1 MTTGQTT
8 GNPRFLRI
16 ARNQDVIVAV
26 VIIGILF
33 IMLVKMPPWTLDL
46 LLTVNISVSVLI
58 ILVTMY
64 VQDPLQFSVF
74 PSLLL
79 ITTLFRL
86 SLNVAST
93 RLILL
98 DAYAGKVIES
108 FGTFVVGGN
117 YVVGMIIFLILVVI
131 QFVVITRG
139 AGRISEVAA
148 RFTLDAMPGKQ
159 MSIDA
164 DLNAG
169 LITDEQA
176 RTRRKSIED
185 EADFYG
191 AMDGAT
197 KFIRG
202 DVIAGLIITGI
213 NILGGLIIGVLQKGL
228 PLADAVR
235 TYTMLTVGDG
245 LVAQVP
251 ALFIS
256 TAAGIII
263 TRTVSETNLGS
274 DIARQLFTFPRAIAI
289 SAVLLVIFAAVPGM
303 PTIPFLLI
311 AAGVGFI
318 WYQIVRSRADE
329 EKATAVAQKAR
340 EDAAPK
346 APEDVEG
353 LLKVDAMEIEI
364 GYGLI
369 PLADPKQGGDLLER
383 ISDIRRRMALRM
395 GIILPPIRIR
405 DNMANKPN
413 EYTIKIRGS
422 EIARGEL
429 MIDHYMI
436 MNPGDVMEKVP
447 GIATKEPA
455 FGLDATWITEA
466 HRGTA
471 EKLGYTIVEPPSVLA
486 THLTELIHSHA
497 HEILGRQEV
506 SDLIEN
512 IKKTSPVVVEELI
525 PAVLSLGDVQKVL
538 HNLLKERVPIRNL
551 ELILEALADFGRRT
565 KDPIPLTE
573 HARQALR
580 RTLCREYMDENG
592 KIIAVTLDP
601 RLEQKIADSLKE
613 VEGGVQI
620 TLDPVT
626 VQKII
631 SATTAESKRMVNEG
645 RQPIVICS
653 PRTRPYFR
661 QLTQSALPGLVALSF
676 AEIAQEARL
685 HSERMVSVEGET

>member
-1 MTTGQTT
+1 MVQTAVS
-8 GNPRFLRI
+8 PRLIRL

-46 LLTVNISVSVLI
+46 LLTANISIAVLM

-64 VQDPLQFSVF
+64 VRNPLQFSVF

-98 DAYAGKVIES
+98 EAYAGKVIEA

-176 RTRRKSIED
+176 RARRREIES

-213 NILGGLIIGVLQKGL
+213 NIVGGLIIGVLQRGL
-228 PLADAVR
+228 SIGEAAR

-263 TRTVSETNLGS
+263 TRTISDTNLGS
-274 DIARQLFTFPRAIAI
+274 DITRQLLTFPRAVAIA
-289 SAVLLVIFAAVPGM
+289 AVLLVVFALVPGM
-303 PTIPFLLI
+303 PTIPFLMV
-311 AAGVGFI
+311 AAGVGFV
-318 WYQIVRSRADE
+318 WYQLRRAETE
-329 EKATAVAQKAR
+329 EKRTEER
-340 EDAAPK
+340 ELKIREEAAPK
-346 APEDVEG
+346 APENVEG

-395 GIILPPIRIR
+395 GIVLPPIRIR
-405 DNMANKPN
+405 DNMANKPS
-413 EYTIKIRGS
+413 EYTIKIRGAK
-422 EIARGEL
+422 IASGEL
-429 MIDHYMI
+429 MIDHFLI
-436 MNPGDVMEKVP
+436 MNPGHVMEKIP
-447 GIATKEPA
+447 GIETKEPA
-455 FGLDATWITEA
+455 FGLDATWITESQRA
-466 HRGTA
+466 RA
-471 EKLGYTIVEPPSVLA
+471 EDLGYTIVEPPSVLA
-486 THLTELIHSHA
+486 THLTEIIQARA
-497 HEILGRQEV
+497 HELLGRQEV
-506 SDLIEN
+506 NDLIEN

-525 PAVLSLGDVQKVL
+525 P
-538 HNLLKERVPIRNL
+538 NLLTMGDIQRTLRRLLRERVPIRNL
-551 ELILEALADFGRRT
+551 EIILETLADFARRT
-565 KDPIPLTE
+565 KDTVILTE
-573 HARQALR
+573 HVRQALG
-580 RTLCREYMDENG
+580 RTICQEYMDDKG
-592 KIIAVTLDP
+592 QLFAVTLDP
-601 RLEQKIADSLKE
+601 RLEQKIADGLKE
-613 VEGGVQI
+613 SEAGAYVA
-620 TLDPVT
+620 LDPVT

-631 SATTAESKRMVNEG
+631 AAATAESKRMVNDG
-645 RQPIVICS
+645 RQPIAVCS
-653 PRTRPYFR
+653 PRIRPHFK
-661 QLTQSALPGLVALSF
+661 QLVQGSLPGLVVLSF
-676 AEIAQEARL
+676 AEIAQEAKL
-685 HSERMVSVEGET
+685 HAERMVSLEGET

>member
-1 MTTGQTT
+1 MGQAAIS
-8 GNPRFLRI
+8 GRLLRL

-26 VIIGILF
+26 VIIGVLF
-33 IMLVKMPPWTLDL
+33 IMLVKMPPWVLDL
-46 LLTVNISVSVLI
+46 LLTVNISISVLM

-64 VQDPLQFSVF
+64 VQNPLQFSVF

-79 ITTLFRL
+79 MTTLFRL

-98 DAYAGKVIES
+98 EAYAGSVIEA

-117 YVVGMIIFLILVVI
+117 YVVGMIIFLILIVI

-176 RTRRKSIED
+176 RARRRAIED

-213 NILGGLIIGVLQKGL
+213 NIVGGLIIGVLQKDL
-228 PLADAVR
+228 TLADAAR

-263 TRTVSETNLGS
+263 TRTVSDTNLGS
-274 DIARQLFTFPRAIAI
+274 DITRQLLTFPRAVAIA
-289 SAVLLVIFAAVPGM
+289 AMMLVVFAMVPGM
-303 PTIPFLLI
+303 PTVPFLMI

-318 WYQIVRSRADE
+318 WFQLNRAQTAEKKAVERDE
-329 EKATAVAQKAR
+329 RAR
-340 EDAAPK
+340 EEAAPK
-346 APEDVEG
+346 APENVEG

-383 ISDIRRRMALRM
+383 ISDIRRRMAIRM
-395 GIILPPIRIR
+395 GIVLPPIRIR

-413 EYTIKIRGS
+413 EYTIRIRGS

-429 MIDHYMI
+429 MIDHYLI
-436 MNPGDVMEKVP
+436 MNPGHVMERIP
-447 GIATKEPA
+447 GIDTKEPA
-455 FGLDATWITEA
+455 FGLDATWIGEPQRA
-466 HRGTA
+466 RA
-471 EKLGYTIVEPPSVLA
+471 EELGYTIVEPPSVLA
-486 THLTELIHSHA
+486 THLTEIIQARA
-497 HEILGRQEV
+497 HELLGRQEV
-506 SDLIEN
+506 NDLVEN
-512 IKKTSPVVVEELI
+512 IKQTAPVLVEELVPGI
-525 PAVLSLGDVQKVL
+525 LSLGDIQKVL
-538 HNLLKERVPIRNL
+538 RNLLKERLPIRNL
-551 ELILEALADFGRRT
+551 EVILETLADFGRRT
-565 KDPIPLTE
+565 KDPTILTE
-573 HARQALR
+573 HVRQALG
-580 RTLCREYMDENG
+580 RTICREHADDKG
-592 KIIAVTLDP
+592 QITAVTLDP
-601 RLEQKIADSLKE
+601 RLEQKVADSIKE
-613 VEGGVQI
+613 TETGAYV
-620 TLDPVT
+620 TLDPMT

-631 SATTAESKRMVNEG
+631 TATTAESKRMVNEG
-645 RQPIVICS
+645 RQPIVVCS
-653 PRTRPYFR
+653 PRIRPYFK
-661 QLTQSALPGLVALSF
+661 QLVQGSLPSLVILSF
-676 AEIAQEARL
+676 AEIVQEARL
-685 HSERMVSVEGET
+685 HAERMVSIEGET

>member
-1 MTTGQTT
+1 MGQTAIS
-8 GNPRFLRI
+8 PRFLRMV
-16 ARNQDVIVAV
+16 RNQDVIVAV

-46 LLTVNISVSVLI
+46 LLTLNISISVLV

-64 VQDPLQFSVF
+64 VQNPLQFSVF

-98 DAYAGKVIES
+98 EAYAGQVIQA

-169 LITDEQA
+169 LITDDQA
-176 RTRRKSIED
+176 RARRRAIED

-213 NILGGLIIGVLQKGL
+213 NIVGGLVIGVLQKGL
-228 PLADAVR
+228 SLGEAAR

-274 DIARQLFTFPRAIAI
+274 DITRQMLTFPRAVAIA
-289 SAVLLVIFAAVPGM
+289 AMLLIAFALVPGL
-303 PTIPFLLI
+303 PTIPFLII
-311 AAGVGFI
+311 AAGVGFV
-318 WYQIVRSRADE
+318 WFQLNRTQIQ
-329 EKATAVAQKAR
+329 EKRVAESERKAR
-340 EDAAPK
+340 EEAVPR
-346 APEDVEG
+346 APENVEG
-353 LLKVDAMEIEI
+353 LLKIDTMEIEI
-364 GYGLI
+364 GYALI
-369 PLADPKQGGDLLER
+369 MLADPKQEGDLLER
-383 ISDIRRRMALRM
+383 ISDIRRRMALKM
-395 GIILPPIRIR
+395 GIVLPPIRIR
-405 DNMANKPN
+405 DNMAIKPN
-413 EYTIKIRGS
+413 EYTIKIRGN
-422 EIARGEL
+422 EVARGEL
-429 MIDHYMI
+429 LTDHFLI
-436 MNPGDVMEKVP
+436 MNPGNIMERIP
-447 GIATKEPA
+447 GI
-455 FGLDATWITEA
+455 
-466 HRGTA
+466 
-471 EKLGYTIVEPPSVLA
+471 
-486 THLTELIHSHA
+486 
-497 HEILGRQEV
+497 
-506 SDLIEN
+506 
-512 IKKTSPVVVEELI
+512 
-525 PAVLSLGDVQKVL
+525 
-538 HNLLKERVPIRNL
+538 
-551 ELILEALADFGRRT
+551 
-565 KDPIPLTE
+565 
-573 HARQALR
+573 
-580 RTLCREYMDENG
+580 
-592 KIIAVTLDP
+592 
-601 RLEQKIADSLKE
+601 
-613 VEGGVQI
+613 
-620 TLDPVT
+620 
-626 VQKII
+626 
-631 SATTAESKRMVNEG
+631 
-645 RQPIVICS
+645 
-653 PRTRPYFR
+653 
-661 QLTQSALPGLVALSF
+661 
-676 AEIAQEARL
+676 
-685 HSERMVSVEGET
+685 

>member
-1 MTTGQTT
+1 M
-8 GNPRFLRI
+8 
-16 ARNQDVIVAV
+16 AV

-46 LLTVNISVSVLI
+46 LLTVNISVSVLM

-64 VQDPLQFSVF
+64 VQNPLQFSVF

-98 DAYAGKVIES
+98 EAYAGRVIES

-169 LITDEQA
+169 LVTDDQA
-176 RTRRKSIED
+176 RARRRAIED

-213 NILGGLIIGVLQKGL
+213 NIVGGLIIGVLQRGL
-228 PLADAVR
+228 TLGEATR
-235 TYTMLTVGDG
+235 IYTMLTVGDG

-263 TRTVSETNLGS
+263 TRTISETNLGS
-274 DIARQLFTFPRAIAI
+274 DITRQLLTFPRAVAIAAI
-289 SAVLLVIFAAVPGM
+289 LLVVFAVVPGM
-303 PTIPFLLI
+303 PKIPFLMI
-311 AAGVGFI
+311 AAGVGFV
-318 WYQIVRSRADE
+318 WLQLNRAQTE
-329 EKATAVAQKAR
+329 EKKAKERQQKAR
-340 EDAAPK
+340 EEAVPR
-346 APEDVEG
+346 APENVEG

-383 ISDIRRRMALRM
+383 ISDIRRRMAMRM
-395 GIILPPIRIR
+395 GLVLPPIRIR

-413 EYTIKIRGS
+413 EYTIKIRGG
-422 EIARGEL
+422 EIGRSEL
-429 MIDHYMI
+429 MIDHYLI
-436 MNPGDVMEKVP
+436 MNPGHVMEKLP
-447 GIATKEPA
+447 GIETKEPA
-455 FGLDATWITEA
+455 FGLDAIWITESQ
-466 HRGTA
+466 RVRA
-471 EKLGYTIVEPPSVLA
+471 EELGYTIVEPPSVLA
-486 THLTELIHSHA
+486 THLTEVIQARA
-497 HEILGRQEV
+497 HELLGRQEV
-506 SDLIEN
+506 NDLIDN

-525 PAVLSLGDVQKVL
+525 PSVLALGDVQSVL
-538 HNLLKERVPIRNL
+538 RNLLKERVPIRNL
-551 ELILEALADFGRRT
+551 EVILETLADFGRRT
-565 KDPIPLTE
+565 KDPVVLTE
-573 HARQALR
+573 HVRQALG
-580 RTLCREYMDENG
+580 RTICREYMDEKG
-592 KIIAVTLDP
+592 QITAVTLDP
-601 RLEQKIADSLKE
+601 RLEQNISDSLKE
-613 VEGGVQI
+613 TEGGAYI
-620 TLDPVT
+620 ALDPVT

-645 RQPIVICS
+645 RQPVVVCS
-653 PRTRPYFR
+653 PRIRPYFK
-661 QLTQSALPGLVALSF
+661 QLVQGSLPGLVVLSF
-676 AEIAQEARL
+676 AEIAQEAGL
-685 HSERMVSVEGET
+685 HAERMVSIEGET

>member
-1 MTTGQTT
+1 M
-8 GNPRFLRI
+8 RM

-46 LLTVNISVSVLI
+46 LLTANISIAVLM

-64 VQDPLQFSVF
+64 VRNPLQFSVF

-98 DAYAGKVIES
+98 EAYAGKVIQA

-176 RTRRKSIED
+176 RARRRAIES

-213 NILGGLIIGVLQKGL
+213 NIVGGLIIGVLQRGL
-228 PLADAVR
+228 SIGEAAR
-235 TYTMLTVGDG
+235 IYTMLTVGDG

-263 TRTVSETNLGS
+263 TRTISDTNLGS
-274 DIARQLFTFPRAIAI
+274 DITRQLLTFPRAVAIA
-289 SAVLLVIFAAVPGM
+289 AVLLVVFALVPGM
-303 PTIPFLLI
+303 PTVPFLMV
-311 AAGVGFI
+311 AAGVGVV
-318 WYQIVRSRADE
+318 WYQLRRTEAE
-329 EKATAVAQKAR
+329 EKRTEER
-340 EDAAPK
+340 ELKVREEAAPK
-346 APEDVEG
+346 APENVEG

-395 GIILPPIRIR
+395 GIVLPPIRIR
-405 DNMANKPN
+405 DNMANKPS
-413 EYTIKIRGS
+413 EYTIKIRGAKVAS
-422 EIARGEL
+422 GEL
-429 MIDHYMI
+429 MIDHFLI
-436 MNPGDVMEKVP
+436 MNPGHVMEKIP
-447 GIATKEPA
+447 GIETKEPA
-455 FGLDATWITEA
+455 FGLDATWITESQRA
-466 HRGTA
+466 RA
-471 EKLGYTIVEPPSVLA
+471 EELGYTIVEPPSVLA
-486 THLTELIHSHA
+486 THHTEIIQARA
-497 HEILGRQEV
+497 HELLGRQEV
-506 SDLIEN
+506 NDLIEN

-525 PAVLSLGDVQKVL
+525 P
-538 HNLLKERVPIRNL
+538 NLLTMGDIQRALRRLLRERVPIRNF
-551 ELILEALADFGRRT
+551 EIILETLADFARRT
-565 KDPIPLTE
+565 KDTVILTE
-573 HARQALR
+573 HVRQALG
-580 RTLCREYMDENG
+580 RTICQEYMDDKG
-592 KIIAVTLDP
+592 QIFAVTLDP
-601 RLEQKIADSLKE
+601 RLEQKIADALKE
-613 VEGGVQI
+613 SEAGAYVA
-620 TLDPVT
+620 LDPVT

-631 SATTAESKRMVNEG
+631 AAATAESKRMVNDG
-645 RQPIVICS
+645 RQPIAVCS
-653 PRTRPYFR
+653 PRIRPHFK
-661 QLTQSALPGLVALSF
+661 QLMQGSLPGLVVLSF
-676 AEIAQEARL
+676 AEIAQEAKL
-685 HSERMVSVEGET
+685 HAERMVSLEGET

>member
-1 MTTGQTT
+1 MVQTAVS
-8 GNPRFLRI
+8 PRLIRL

-46 LLTVNISVSVLI
+46 LLTANISIAVLM

-64 VQDPLQFSVF
+64 VRNPLQFSVF

-98 DAYAGKVIES
+98 EAYAGKVIEA

-176 RTRRKSIED
+176 RARRREIES

-213 NILGGLIIGVLQKGL
+213 NIVGGLIIGVLQRGL
-228 PLADAVR
+228 SIGEAAR
-235 TYTMLTVGDG
+235 IYTMLTVGDG

-263 TRTVSETNLGS
+263 TRTISDTNLGS
-274 DIARQLFTFPRAIAI
+274 DITRQLLTFPRAVAIA
-289 SAVLLVIFAAVPGM
+289 AVLLVVFALVPGM
-303 PTIPFLLI
+303 PTVPFLMV
-311 AAGVGFI
+311 AAGVGVV
-318 WYQIVRSRADE
+318 WYQLRRTEAE
-329 EKATAVAQKAR
+329 EKRTEERELKAR
-340 EDAAPK
+340 EEAAPK
-346 APEDVEG
+346 APENVEG

-395 GIILPPIRIR
+395 GIVLPPIRIR
-405 DNMANKPN
+405 DNMANKPS
-413 EYTIKIRGS
+413 EYTIKIRGAK
-422 EIARGEL
+422 IASGEL
-429 MIDHYMI
+429 MIDHFLI
-436 MNPGDVMEKVP
+436 MNPGHVMEKIP
-447 GIATKEPA
+447 GIETKEPA
-455 FGLDATWITEA
+455 FGLDATWITESQRA
-466 HRGTA
+466 RA
-471 EKLGYTIVEPPSVLA
+471 EELGYTIVEPPSVLA
-486 THLTELIHSHA
+486 THLTEIIQARA
-497 HEILGRQEV
+497 HELLGRQEV
-506 SDLIEN
+506 NDLIEN

-525 PAVLSLGDVQKVL
+525 PNLLTMGDIQRAL
-538 HNLLKERVPIRNL
+538 RRLLKERVPIRNF
-551 ELILEALADFGRRT
+551 EIILETLADFARRT
-565 KDPIPLTE
+565 KDTIILTE
-573 HARQALR
+573 HVRQALG
-580 RTLCREYMDENG
+580 RTICQEYMDDKG
-592 KIIAVTLDP
+592 QIFAITLDP
-601 RLEQKIADSLKE
+601 RLEQKIADALKE
-613 VEGGVQI
+613 SEAGAYVA
-620 TLDPVT
+620 LDPVT

-631 SATTAESKRMVNEG
+631 AAATAESKRMVNEG
-645 RQPIVICS
+645 RQPIAVCS
-653 PRTRPYFR
+653 PRIRPHFK
-661 QLTQSALPGLVALSF
+661 QLVQGSLPGLVVLSF
-676 AEIAQEARL
+676 AEIVQEAKL
-685 HSERMVSVEGET
+685 HAERMVSLEGET

>member
-1 MTTGQTT
+1 M
-8 GNPRFLRI
+8 RL

-46 LLTVNISVSVLI
+46 LLTANISIAVLM

-64 VQDPLQFSVF
+64 VRNPLQFSVF

-98 DAYAGKVIES
+98 EAYAGKVIQA

-176 RTRRKSIED
+176 RARRREIES

-213 NILGGLIIGVLQKGL
+213 NIVGGLIIGVLQRGL
-228 PLADAVR
+228 SISEAAR

-263 TRTVSETNLGS
+263 TRTISDTNLGS
-274 DIARQLFTFPRAIAI
+274 DITRQLLTFPRAVAIA
-289 SAVLLVIFAAVPGM
+289 AVLLVVFALVPGM
-303 PTIPFLLI
+303 PTIPFLMV
-311 AAGVGFI
+311 AAGVGVV
-318 WYQIVRSRADE
+318 WYQLRRTEAE
-329 EKATAVAQKAR
+329 EKRTEERELKAR
-340 EDAAPK
+340 EEAAPK
-346 APEDVEG
+346 APENVEG

-395 GIILPPIRIR
+395 GIVLPPIRIR
-405 DNMANKPN
+405 DNMANKPS
-413 EYTIKIRGS
+413 EYTIKIRGAKVAS
-422 EIARGEL
+422 GEL
-429 MIDHYMI
+429 MIDHFLI
-436 MNPGDVMEKVP
+436 MNPGHVMEKIP
-447 GIATKEPA
+447 GIETKEPA
-455 FGLDATWITEA
+455 FGLDATWITESQRA
-466 HRGTA
+466 RA
-471 EKLGYTIVEPPSVLA
+471 EELGYTIVEPPSVLA
-486 THLTELIHSHA
+486 THLTEIIQARA
-497 HEILGRQEV
+497 HELLGRQEV
-506 SDLIEN
+506 NDLIEN

-525 PAVLSLGDVQKVL
+525 PNLLTMGDIQRAL
-538 HNLLKERVPIRNL
+538 RRLLKERVPIRNF
-551 ELILEALADFGRRT
+551 EIILETLADFARRT
-565 KDPIPLTE
+565 KDTVILTE
-573 HARQALR
+573 HVRQALG
-580 RTLCREYMDENG
+580 RTICQEYMDDKG
-592 KIIAVTLDP
+592 QIFAVTLDP
-601 RLEQKIADSLKE
+601 RLEQKIADALKE
-613 VEGGVQI
+613 SEAGAYVA
-620 TLDPVT
+620 LDPVT

-631 SATTAESKRMVNEG
+631 AAATAESKRMVNEG
-645 RQPIVICS
+645 RQPIAVCS
-653 PRTRPYFR
+653 PRIRPHFK
-661 QLTQSALPGLVALSF
+661 QLVQGSLPGLVVLSF
-676 AEIAQEARL
+676 AEIVQEAKL
-685 HSERMVSVEGET
+685 HAERMVSLEGET

>member
-1 MTTGQTT
+1 MGQTT
-8 GNPRFLRI
+8 ISQRI
-16 ARNQDVIVAV
+16 VRLGRNQDVFVAV
-26 VIIGILF
+26 IIIGVLF
-33 IMLVKMPPWTLDL
+33 IMLVKIPPWALDL
-46 LLTVNISVSVLI
+46 LLTLNISISVLM

-64 VQDPLQFSVF
+64 VQTPLQFSVF

-93 RLILL
+93 RLILIE
-98 DAYAGKVIES
+98 AYAGRVIES

-117 YVVGMIIFLILVVI
+117 YVVGMIIFLILIVI

-169 LITDEQA
+169 LITDDEA
-176 RTRRKSIED
+176 RQRRRTIEA

-213 NILGGLIIGVLQKGL
+213 NIVGGLIIGVLQKGM

-235 TYTMLTVGDG
+235 TYTALTVGDG

-263 TRTVSETNLGS
+263 TRTVSETDLGT
-274 DIARQLFTFPRAIAI
+274 DITRQLLTFPRAIAI
-289 SAVLLVIFAAVPGM
+289 AAVMLVIFALVPGM
-303 PTIPFLLI
+303 PTIPFLII
-311 AAGVGFI
+311 AAGVGFT
-318 WYQIVRSRADE
+318 WYQITRTEKE
-329 EKATAVAQKAR
+329 EKAEKERAEKIR
-340 EDAAPK
+340 EEATPK
-346 APEDVEG
+346 APENVEG

-395 GIILPPIRIR
+395 GIMLPPIRIR
-405 DNMANKPN
+405 DNMANKPT
-413 EYTIKIRGS
+413 EYSIKIRGS
-422 EIARGEL
+422 EVTRGNL
-429 MIDHYMI
+429 MIDHYLI
-436 MNPGDVMEKVP
+436 MNPGRVMEKVP
-447 GIATKEPA
+447 GIETKEPA
-455 FGLDATWITEA
+455 FGLDATWITDA
-466 HRGTA
+466 QRPRA
-471 EKLGYTIVEPPSVLA
+471 EELGYTIVEPPSVLA
-486 THLTELIHSHA
+486 THLTEIIHARA
-497 HEILGRQEV
+497 HELLGRQEV
-506 SDLIEN
+506 HDLIEN

-525 PAVLSLGDVQKVL
+525 PGVLTLGDVQKVL
-538 HNLLKERVPIRNL
+538 RNLLKERVPIRNL
-551 ELILEALADFGRRT
+551 EVILESLADYGRRT
-565 KDPIPLTE
+565 KEPLLLTE
-573 HARQALR
+573 HARQALAR
-580 RTLCREYMDENG
+580 IICREYTDEKGQIN
-592 KIIAVTLDP
+592 AVTLDP

-613 VEGGVQI
+613 TETGAYVA
-620 TLDPVT
+620 LDPVT

-631 SATTAESKRMVNEG
+631 GATTAESKRMVNAG
-645 RQPIVICS
+645 LQPIVVCS
-653 PRTRPYFR
+653 PRVRPYFK
-661 QLTQSALPGLVALSF
+661 QLIKGSLPGLVVLSF
-676 AEIAQEARL
+676 AEISQEAGL
-685 HSERMVSVEGET
+685 HSERMVSIESET

>member
-1 MTTGQTT
+1 MSM
-8 GNPRFLRI
+8 RFMRM

-46 LLTVNISVSVLI
+46 LLTANISIAVLM

-64 VQDPLQFSVF
+64 VRNPLQFSVF

-98 DAYAGKVIES
+98 EAYAGKVIQA

-176 RTRRKSIED
+176 RARRRAIES

-213 NILGGLIIGVLQKGL
+213 NIVGGLIIGVLQRGL
-228 PLADAVR
+228 SIGEAAR
-235 TYTMLTVGDG
+235 IYTMLTVGDG

-263 TRTVSETNLGS
+263 TRTISDTNLGS
-274 DIARQLFTFPRAIAI
+274 DITRQLLTFPRAVAIA
-289 SAVLLVIFAAVPGM
+289 AVLLVVFALVPGM
-303 PTIPFLLI
+303 PTVPFLMV
-311 AAGVGFI
+311 AAGVGVV
-318 WYQIVRSRADE
+318 WYQLRRTEAE
-329 EKATAVAQKAR
+329 EKRTEER
-340 EDAAPK
+340 ELKIREEAAPK
-346 APEDVEG
+346 APENVEG

-395 GIILPPIRIR
+395 GIVLPPIRIR
-405 DNMANKPN
+405 DNMANKPS
-413 EYTIKIRGS
+413 EYTIKIRGAKVAS
-422 EIARGEL
+422 GEL
-429 MIDHYMI
+429 MIDHFLI
-436 MNPGDVMEKVP
+436 MNPGHVMEKIP
-447 GIATKEPA
+447 GIETKEPA
-455 FGLDATWITEA
+455 FGLDATWITESQRA
-466 HRGTA
+466 RA
-471 EKLGYTIVEPPSVLA
+471 EELGYTIVEPPSVLA
-486 THLTELIHSHA
+486 THLTEIIQARA
-497 HEILGRQEV
+497 HELLGRQEV
-506 SDLIEN
+506 NDLIEN
-512 IKKTSPVVVEELI
+512 IKKASPVVVEELI
-525 PAVLSLGDVQKVL
+525 P
-538 HNLLKERVPIRNL
+538 NLLTMGDIQKALRRLLRERVPIRNF
-551 ELILEALADFGRRT
+551 EIILETLADFARRT
-565 KDPIPLTE
+565 KDTVILTE
-573 HARQALR
+573 HVRQALG
-580 RTLCREYMDENG
+580 RTICQEYMDDKG
-592 KIIAVTLDP
+592 QIFAVTLDP
-601 RLEQKIADSLKE
+601 RLEQKIADALKE
-613 VEGGVQI
+613 SEAGAYVA
-620 TLDPVT
+620 LDPVT

-631 SATTAESKRMVNEG
+631 AAATAESKRMVNDG
-645 RQPIVICS
+645 RQPIAVCS
-653 PRTRPYFR
+653 PRIRPHFK
-661 QLTQSALPGLVALSF
+661 QLMQGSLPGLVVLSF
-676 AEIAQEARL
+676 AEIAQEAKL
-685 HSERMVSVEGET
+685 HAERMVSLEGET

>member
-1 MTTGQTT
+1 M
-8 GNPRFLRI
+8 RM

-46 LLTVNISVSVLI
+46 LLTANISIAVLM

-64 VQDPLQFSVF
+64 VRNPLQFSVF

-98 DAYAGKVIES
+98 EAYAGKVIQA

-176 RTRRKSIED
+176 RARRRAIES

-213 NILGGLIIGVLQKGL
+213 NIVGGLIIGVLQRGL
-228 PLADAVR
+228 SIGEAAR
-235 TYTMLTVGDG
+235 IYTMLTVGDG

-263 TRTVSETNLGS
+263 TRTISDTNLGS
-274 DIARQLFTFPRAIAI
+274 DITRQLLTFPRAVAIA
-289 SAVLLVIFAAVPGM
+289 AVLLVVFALVPGM
-303 PTIPFLLI
+303 PTVPFLMV
-311 AAGVGFI
+311 AAGVGVV
-318 WYQIVRSRADE
+318 WYQLRRTEAE
-329 EKATAVAQKAR
+329 EKRTEERELKAR
-340 EDAAPK
+340 EEAAPK
-346 APEDVEG
+346 APENVEG

-395 GIILPPIRIR
+395 GIVLPPIRIR
-405 DNMANKPN
+405 DNMANKPS
-413 EYTIKIRGS
+413 EYTIKIRGAKVAS
-422 EIARGEL
+422 GEL
-429 MIDHYMI
+429 MIDHFLI
-436 MNPGDVMEKVP
+436 MNPGHVMEKIP
-447 GIATKEPA
+447 GIETKEPA
-455 FGLDATWITEA
+455 FGLDATWITESQRA
-466 HRGTA
+466 RA
-471 EKLGYTIVEPPSVLA
+471 EELGYTIVEPPSVLA
-486 THLTELIHSHA
+486 THLTEIIQARA
-497 HEILGRQEV
+497 HELLGRQEV
-506 SDLIEN
+506 NDLIEN

-525 PAVLSLGDVQKVL
+525 PNLLTMGDIQRAL
-538 HNLLKERVPIRNL
+538 RRLLKERVPIRNF
-551 ELILEALADFGRRT
+551 EIILETLADFARRT
-565 KDPIPLTE
+565 KDTVILAE
-573 HARQALR
+573 HVRQALG
-580 RTLCREYMDENG
+580 RTICQEYMDDKG
-592 KIIAVTLDP
+592 QIFAITLDP
-601 RLEQKIADSLKE
+601 RLEQKIADALKE
-613 VEGGVQI
+613 SEAGAYVA
-620 TLDPVT
+620 LDPVT

-631 SATTAESKRMVNEG
+631 AAATAESKRMVNEG
-645 RQPIVICS
+645 RQPIAVCS
-653 PRTRPYFR
+653 PRIRPHFK
-661 QLTQSALPGLVALSF
+661 QLVQGSLPGLVVLSF
-676 AEIAQEARL
+676 AEIVQEAKL
-685 HSERMVSVEGET
+685 HAERMVSLEGET

>member
-1 MTTGQTT
+1 M
-8 GNPRFLRI
+8 

-33 IMLVKMPPWTLDL
+33 IMLVKMPPWALDL
-46 LLTVNISVSVLI
+46 LLTINISIAVLM

-64 VQDPLQFSVF
+64 VQNPLQFSVF
-74 PSLLL
+74 PSMLL

-98 DAYAGKVIES
+98 EAYAGRVIEA

-169 LITDEQA
+169 LITDDQA
-176 RTRRKSIED
+176 RARRRAIED

-213 NILGGLIIGVLQKGL
+213 NIVGGLIIGVLQRGL
-228 PLADAVR
+228 PLAEAAR

-256 TAAGIII
+256 TAAGIIV

-274 DIARQLFTFPRAIAI
+274 DITRQMLTFPRAVAIA
-289 SAVLLVIFAAVPGM
+289 SLMLVVFAVVPGM
-303 PTIPFLLI
+303 PRIPFLMI
-311 AAGVGFI
+311 AAGVGFV
-318 WYQIVRSRADE
+318 WYQISRAKDKE
-329 EKATAVAQKAR
+329 QKDRELKVKAR
-340 EDAAPK
+340 EEAAPK
-346 APEDVEG
+346 APENVEG

-395 GIILPPIRIR
+395 GIVLPPIRIR

-413 EYTIKIRGS
+413 EYTIKIRGNKV
-422 EIARGEL
+422 AGGEL
-429 MIDHYMI
+429 LIDHYLI
-436 MNPGDVMEKVP
+436 MNPGNVMEKIP
-447 GIATKEPA
+447 GIETKEPA
-455 FGLDATWITEA
+455 FGLDATWITESQRA
-466 HRGTA
+466 RA
-471 EKLGYTIVEPPSVLA
+471 EELGYTIVEPPSVLA
-486 THLTELIHSHA
+486 THLTEVIQARA
-497 HEILGRQEV
+497 HELLGRQEV
-506 SDLIEN
+506 NDLIEN

-525 PAVLSLGDVQKVL
+525 P
-538 HNLLKERVPIRNL
+538 NLLAMGDIQKALRRLLRERVPIRNL
-551 ELILEALADFGRRT
+551 EIILETLADFARRT
-565 KDPIPLTE
+565 KDPMILTE
-573 HARQALR
+573 HVRQALG
-580 RTLCREYMDENG
+580 RTICQEYMDDKG
-592 KIIAVTLDP
+592 AITAVTLNP

-613 VEGGVQI
+613 SEGGVYV
-620 TLDPVT
+620 TLDPVS

-631 SATTAESKRMVNEG
+631 ASVTAESKRMVNEG
-645 RQPIVICS
+645 RQPVVVCS
-653 PRTRPYFR
+653 PRIRAHFK
-661 QLTQSALPGLVALSF
+661 QLVQSSLPGLAVLSF
-676 AEIAQEARL
+676 AEIVQEAKL
-685 HSERMVSVEGET
+685 HAERMVSVEGET

>member
-1 MTTGQTT
+1 MGQTALSA
-8 GNPRFLRI
+8 RFARLG
-16 ARNQDVIVAV
+16 RNQDIVVAV

-33 IMLVKMPPWTLDL
+33 IMLVKMPAWTLDL
-46 LLTVNISVSVLI
+46 LLTINISVSVLV

-64 VQDPLQFSVF
+64 VREPLQFSVF

-98 DAYAGKVIES
+98 EAYAGKVIES

-176 RTRRKSIED
+176 RARRRAIED

-213 NILGGLIIGVLQKGL
+213 NIIGGLIIGVLQRGL
-228 PLADAVR
+228 SLGAAAQ
-235 TYTMLTVGDG
+235 TYTTLTVGDG
-245 LVAQVP
+245 LVAQIP

-274 DIARQLFTFPRAIAI
+274 DITRQLLTFPRAIAI
-289 SAVLLVIFAAVPGM
+289 AAILLVIFAIIPGM
-303 PTIPFLLI
+303 PRIPFLMI
-311 AAGVGFI
+311 AAGVGFM
-318 WYQIVRSRADE
+318 WYQTGRAQTEQKQQIERE
-329 EKATAVAQKAR
+329 EKAR
-340 EDAAPK
+340 EAAIPK
-346 APEDVEG
+346 APENVEG

-395 GIILPPIRIR
+395 GIMLPPIRIR
-405 DNMANKPN
+405 DNMANKPS
-413 EYTIKIRGS
+413 EYTIRIRGN
-422 EIARGEL
+422 EVARGEL
-429 MIDHYMI
+429 MIDHYLI
-436 MNPGDVMEKVP
+436 MNPGNIMEQIP
-447 GIATKEPA
+447 GIETTEPA
-455 FGLDATWITEA
+455 FGLPAIWITESQRA
-466 HRGTA
+466 RA
-471 EKLGYTIVEPPSVLA
+471 EELGYTIVEPASVLA
-486 THLTELIHSHA
+486 THLTETIHAHA
-497 HEILGRQEV
+497 HELLGRQEV
-506 SDLIEN
+506 NELIEN
-512 IKKTSPVVVEELI
+512 IRKTSPVVVEELI
-525 PAVLSLGDVQKVL
+525 PGVLNLGDMQKVL
-538 HNLLKERVPIRNL
+538 RNLLKERVPIRNL
-551 ELILEALADFGRRT
+551 EIILEVLADFGRRI
-565 KDPIPLTE
+565 KDPVVLTE
-573 HARQALR
+573 HARQALG
-580 RTLCREYMDENG
+580 RTICAEYMDDKG
-592 KIIAVTLDP
+592 QITAVTLDP
-601 RLEQKIADSLKE
+601 RLEQRILDSLKE
-613 VEGGVQI
+613 TEAGAYI
-620 TLDPVT
+620 ALDPIT

-631 SATTAESKRMVNEG
+631 AATTAESKRMVNEG
-645 RQPIVICS
+645 RQPTVVCS
-653 PRTRPYFR
+653 PRIRPYFK
-661 QLTQSALPGLVALSF
+661 QLVQGALPGLVVLSF
-676 AEIAQEARL
+676 AEISQDAKL
-685 HSERMVSVEGET
+685 HSERMVSIEGEA

>member
-1 MTTGQTT
+1 MGQAVVSA
-8 GNPRFLRI
+8 RFLRL
-16 ARNQDVIVAV
+16 ARNQDVLVAV
-26 VIIGILF
+26 VVIGILF

-46 LLTVNISVSVLI
+46 LLTINISVSVLM

-64 VQDPLQFSVF
+64 VQNPLQFSVF

-98 DAYAGKVIES
+98 EAYAGSVIEA

-117 YVVGMIIFLILVVI
+117 YVVGMIIFLILIVI

-176 RTRRKSIED
+176 RARRREIED

-213 NILGGLIIGVLQKGL
+213 NIVGGLIIGVLQRGL
-228 PLADAVR
+228 SLAEAAR
-235 TYTMLTVGDG
+235 TYTALTVGDG

-263 TRTVSETNLGS
+263 TRNISETNLGS
-274 DIARQLFTFPRAIAI
+274 DITRQMLTFPRAVAIA
-289 SAVLLVIFAAVPGM
+289 AVLLVVFAVIPGM
-303 PTIPFLLI
+303 PTIPFLII
-311 AAGVGFI
+311 ASGVGVI
-318 WYQIVRSRADE
+318 WYQLNRSQAE
-329 EKATAVAQKAR
+329 EKTAEERELRAR
-340 EDAAPK
+340 EQEAPK
-346 APEDVEG
+346 APENVEG

-395 GIILPPIRIR
+395 GIVLPPIRIR
-405 DNMANKPN
+405 DNMANKPS

-422 EIARGEL
+422 EVARGEL
-429 MIDHYMI
+429 MIDHYLI
-436 MNPGDVMEKVP
+436 MNPGHVMEKIP
-447 GIATKEPA
+447 GIETTEPA
-455 FGLDATWITEA
+455 FGLEATWITESSRA
-466 HRGTA
+466 RA
-471 EKLGYTIVEPPSVLA
+471 EELGYTIVEPPSVLA
-486 THLTELIHSHA
+486 THLTEIIHAHA
-497 HEILGRQEV
+497 HELLGRQEV
-506 SDLIEN
+506 NDLIEN
-512 IKKTSPVVVEELI
+512 MKKTSPVVVEELV
-525 PAVLSLGDVQKVL
+525 PNVLTMGDIQKVL
-538 HNLLKERVPIRNL
+538 RGLLRERVPIRNL
-551 ELILEALADFGRRT
+551 EIILESLADFGRRT
-565 KDPIPLTE
+565 KDPVVLTE
-573 HARQALR
+573 HVRQALAR
-580 RTLCREYMDENG
+580 IICREHADDKG
-592 KIIAVTLDP
+592 QITAVTLDP
-601 RLEQKIADSLKE
+601 RLEQKIVDSLKE
-613 VEGGVQI
+613 SEAGAYI
-620 TLDPVT
+620 ALDPVS

-631 SATTAESKRMVNEG
+631 AASAGESKRMVGEG
-645 RQPIVICS
+645 RQPIVVCS
-653 PRTRPYFR
+653 PRIRSHFK
-661 QLTQSALPGLVALSF
+661 QLVQGSLPGLVVLSF
-676 AEIAQEARL
+676 AEIAQEAKL
-685 HSERMVSVEGET
+685 HAERMVSI

>member
-1 MTTGQTT
+1 MRLG
-8 GNPRFLRI
+8 
-16 ARNQDVIVAV
+16 RNQDVFVAV
-26 VIIGILF
+26 IIIGVLF
-33 IMLVKMPPWTLDL
+33 IMLVKIPPWSLDL
-46 LLTVNISVSVLI
+46 LLTLNISISILM

-64 VQDPLQFSVF
+64 VQTPLQFSVF

-93 RLILL
+93 RLILI

-117 YVVGMIIFLILVVI
+117 YVVGMIIFLILIVI

-169 LITDEQA
+169 LITDDEA
-176 RTRRKSIED
+176 RTRRRTIEE

-213 NILGGLIIGVLQKGL
+213 NIVGGLIIGVLQRGL
-228 PLADAVR
+228 PIAEAAR
-235 TYTMLTVGDG
+235 TYTSLTVGDG

-263 TRTVSETNLGS
+263 TRTASDTNLGA
-274 DIARQLFTFPRAIAI
+274 DITRQMLTFPRAIAI
-289 SAVLLVIFAAVPGM
+289 AAVLLALFALVPGM
-303 PTIPFLLI
+303 PTIPFLTI
-311 AAGVGFI
+311 AGGVGFV
-318 WYQIVRSRADE
+318 WYQISRTEIE
-329 EKATAVAQKAR
+329 EKASKAR
-340 EDAAPK
+340 EEKIREEAVPK
-346 APEDVEG
+346 APENVEG
-353 LLKVDAMEIEI
+353 LLKVDAMEVEI

-395 GIILPPIRIR
+395 GIVLPPIRIR

-413 EYTIKIRGS
+413 EYTIKIRGN
-422 EIARGEL
+422 EIARDEL
-429 MIDHYMI
+429 MIDHYLI
-436 MNPGDVMEKVP
+436 MNPGHVMEKIP
-447 GIATKEPA
+447 GIETREPA
-455 FGLDATWITEA
+455 FGLDATWITESQRA
-466 HRGTA
+466 RA
-471 EKLGYTIVEPPSVLA
+471 EELGYTIVEPPSVLA
-486 THLTELIHSHA
+486 THLTELIQARA
-497 HEILGRQEV
+497 HELLGRQEV
-506 SDLIEN
+506 NDLIEN

-525 PAVLSLGDVQKVL
+525 PGVLTLGDVQKVL
-538 HNLLKERVPIRNL
+538 RNLLRERVPIRNF
-551 ELILEALADFGRRT
+551 EIILESLADYGRRS
-565 KDPIPLTE
+565 KDPIVLTE
-573 HARQALR
+573 HARQALA
-580 RTLCREYMDENG
+580 RTICREFKDDKGQIN
-592 KIIAVTLDP
+592 AVTLDP
-601 RLEQKIADSLKE
+601 RLEQKMIDSLKE
-613 VEGGVQI
+613 SDTGAYI
-620 TLDPVT
+620 ALDPMTSRRIIAAVT
-626 VQKII
+626 E
-631 SATTAESKRMVNEG
+631 ESKRMVNEG
-645 RQPIVICS
+645 LQPIVVCS
-653 PRTRPYFR
+653 PKIRPYFK
-661 QLTQSALPGLVALSF
+661 QLVQGSLPGLVVLSF
-676 AEIAQEARL
+676 AEIAQEAGL
-685 HSERMVSVEGET
+685 HSERMVSIESET

>member
-1 MTTGQTT
+1 MGQTAISA
-8 GNPRFLRI
+8 RFARLG
-16 ARNQDVIVAV
+16 RNQDIIVAV
-26 VIIGILF
+26 VVIGILF
-33 IMLVKMPPWTLDL
+33 IMLVKMPAWTLDL
-46 LLTVNISVSVLI
+46 LLTINISISVLI

-64 VQDPLQFSVF
+64 VQEPLQFSVF

-98 DAYAGKVIES
+98 EAYAGKVIES

-169 LITDEQA
+169 LVTDEQA
-176 RTRRKSIED
+176 RARRRSIED

-213 NILGGLIIGVLQKGL
+213 NIVGGLIIGVLQKGL
-228 PLADAVR
+228 TLGDAAR
-235 TYTMLTVGDG
+235 TYTALTVGDG
-245 LVAQVP
+245 LVAQIP

-274 DIARQLFTFPRAIAI
+274 DITRQLLTFPRAIAI
-289 SAVLLVIFAAVPGM
+289 AAILLVVFAIIPGM
-303 PTIPFLLI
+303 PRIPFLMI
-311 AAGVGFI
+311 AAGVGFM
-318 WYQIVRSRADE
+318 WYQVSRAQTE
-329 EKATAVAQKAR
+329 EKRAIERKEQER
-340 EDAAPK
+340 EAAIPK
-346 APEDVEG
+346 TPENVEG

-395 GIILPPIRIR
+395 GIMLPPIRIR
-405 DNMANKPN
+405 DNMANKPS
-413 EYTIKIRGS
+413 EYTIRIRGN
-422 EIARGEL
+422 EVAQGEL
-429 MIDHYMI
+429 MIDHYLI
-436 MNPGDVMEKVP
+436 MNPGHIMEQIP
-447 GIATKEPA
+447 GIETKEPA
-455 FGLDATWITEA
+455 FGLPATWITESQRA
-466 HRGTA
+466 RA
-471 EKLGYTIVEPPSVLA
+471 EELGYTIVEPPSVLA
-486 THLTELIHSHA
+486 THLTETIHARA
-497 HEILGRQEV
+497 HELLGRQEV
-506 SDLIEN
+506 NELVESIR
-512 IKKTSPVVVEELI
+512 KTSPVVVEELI
-525 PAVLSLGDVQKVL
+525 PGVLTLGDVQKVL
-538 HNLLKERVPIRNL
+538 RNLLKERVPIRNF
-551 ELILEALADFGRRT
+551 EIILETLADFGRRM
-565 KDPIPLTE
+565 KDPVVLTE
-573 HARQALR
+573 HVRQALG
-580 RTLCREYMDENG
+580 RTICAEYMDDKG
-592 KIIAVTLDP
+592 QITAVTLDP
-601 RLEQKIADSLKE
+601 RLEQKILDSLKE
-613 VEGGVQI
+613 TEAGAYI
-620 TLDPVT
+620 ALDPIT

-631 SATTAESKRMVNEG
+631 AASTAESKRMVNEG
-645 RQPIVICS
+645 RQPTVVCS
-653 PRTRPYFR
+653 PRIRPYFK
-661 QLTQSALPGLVALSF
+661 QLVQGALPGLVILSF
-676 AEIAQEARL
+676 AEIAQEAKL
-685 HSERMVSVEGET
+685 HAERMVSIEGET

>member
-1 MTTGQTT
+1 MGQTALSA
-8 GNPRFLRI
+8 RFARLG
-16 ARNQDVIVAV
+16 RNQDIVVAV

-33 IMLVKMPPWTLDL
+33 IMLVKMPAWTLDL
-46 LLTVNISVSVLI
+46 LLTINISVSVLV

-64 VQDPLQFSVF
+64 VREPLQFSVF

-86 SLNVAST
+86 SLNVA
-93 RLILL
+93 LL
-98 DAYAGKVIES
+98 EAYAGKVIES

-176 RTRRKSIED
+176 RARRRAIED

-213 NILGGLIIGVLQKGL
+213 NIIGGLIIGVLQRGL
-228 PLADAVR
+228 SLGAAAQ
-235 TYTMLTVGDG
+235 TYTTLTVGDG
-245 LVAQVP
+245 LVAQIP

-274 DIARQLFTFPRAIAI
+274 DITRQLLTFPRAIAI
-289 SAVLLVIFAAVPGM
+289 AAILLVIFAIIPGM
-303 PTIPFLLI
+303 PRIPFLMI
-311 AAGVGFI
+311 AAGVGFM
-318 WYQIVRSRADE
+318 WYQTGRAQTEQKQQIERE
-329 EKATAVAQKAR
+329 EKAR
-340 EDAAPK
+340 EAAIPK
-346 APEDVEG
+346 APENVEG

-395 GIILPPIRIR
+395 GIMLPPIRIR
-405 DNMANKPN
+405 DNMANKPS
-413 EYTIKIRGS
+413 EYTIRIRGN
-422 EIARGEL
+422 EVARGEL
-429 MIDHYMI
+429 MIDHYLI
-436 MNPGDVMEKVP
+436 MNPGNIMEQIP
-447 GIATKEPA
+447 GIETTEPA
-455 FGLDATWITEA
+455 FGLPAIWITESQRA
-466 HRGTA
+466 RA
-471 EKLGYTIVEPPSVLA
+471 EELGYTIVEPASVLA
-486 THLTELIHSHA
+486 THLTETIHAHA
-497 HEILGRQEV
+497 HELLGRQEV
-506 SDLIEN
+506 NELIEN
-512 IKKTSPVVVEELI
+512 IRKTSPVVVEELI
-525 PAVLSLGDVQKVL
+525 PGVLNLGDMQKVL
-538 HNLLKERVPIRNL
+538 RNLLKERVPIRNL
-551 ELILEALADFGRRT
+551 EIILEVLADFGRRI
-565 KDPIPLTE
+565 KDPVVLTE
-573 HARQALR
+573 HARQALG
-580 RTLCREYMDENG
+580 RTICAEYMDDKG
-592 KIIAVTLDP
+592 QITAVTLDP
-601 RLEQKIADSLKE
+601 RLEQKILDSLKE
-613 VEGGVQI
+613 TEAGAYI
-620 TLDPVT
+620 ALDPIT

-631 SATTAESKRMVNEG
+631 AATTAESKRMVNEG
-645 RQPIVICS
+645 RQPTVVCS
-653 PRTRPYFR
+653 PRIRPYFK
-661 QLTQSALPGLVALSF
+661 QLVQGALPGLVVLSF
-676 AEIAQEARL
+676 AEISQDAKL
-685 HSERMVSVEGET
+685 HSERMVSIEGEA

>member
-1 MTTGQTT
+1 MDQATTISA
-8 GNPRFLRI
+8 RFARLG
-16 ARNQDVIVAV
+16 RNQDIVVAI

-33 IMLVKMPPWTLDL
+33 IMLVKMPAWTLDL
-46 LLTVNISVSVLI
+46 LLTINISISVLM

-64 VQDPLQFSVF
+64 VQEPLQFSVF

-98 DAYAGKVIES
+98 EAYAGRVIES

-169 LITDEQA
+169 LITDDQA
-176 RTRRKSIED
+176 RARRRSIED

-213 NILGGLIIGVLQKGL
+213 NIIGGLIIGVLQRGL
-228 PLADAVR
+228 TLGEAAR
-235 TYTMLTVGDG
+235 TYTALTVGDG
-245 LVAQVP
+245 LVAQIP

-263 TRTVSETNLGS
+263 TRTVSETNLGT
-274 DIARQLFTFPRAIAI
+274 DITRQLLTFPRAIAI
-289 SAVLLVIFAAVPGM
+289 AALLLVVFAIIPGM
-303 PTIPFLLI
+303 PRLPFIMI
-311 AAGVGFI
+311 AAGVGFM
-318 WYQIVRSRADE
+318 WYQVTRAE
-329 EKATAVAQKAR
+329 TEKKRVIEQAERAR
-340 EDAAPK
+340 EEAVPK
-346 APEDVEG
+346 APENVER

-395 GIILPPIRIR
+395 GLMLPPIRIR
-405 DNMANKPN
+405 DNMANKPS
-413 EYTIKIRGS
+413 EYTIRIRGS

-429 MIDHYMI
+429 LIDHYLI
-436 MNPGDVMEKVP
+436 MNPGHIMEQIP
-447 GIATKEPA
+447 GIETKEPA
-455 FGLDATWITEA
+455 FGLPATWITESQRA
-466 HRGTA
+466 RA
-471 EKLGYTIVEPPSVLA
+471 EELGYTIVEPPSVLA
-486 THLTELIHSHA
+486 THLTETIHAHA
-497 HEILGRQEV
+497 HELLGRQEV
-506 SDLIEN
+506 NELIEN
-512 IKKTSPVVVEELI
+512 IRKTSPVVVEELI
-525 PAVLSLGDVQKVL
+525 PGVLTLGDVQKVL
-538 HNLLKERVPIRNL
+538 RNLLRERVPIRNL
-551 ELILEALADFGRRT
+551 EIILETLADFGRRM
-565 KDPIPLTE
+565 KDPVVLTE
-573 HARQALR
+573 HVRQALG
-580 RTLCREYMDENG
+580 RTICNEYMDDKG
-592 KIIAVTLDP
+592 QITAATLDP
-601 RLEQKIADSLKE
+601 RLEQKIVDSLKE
-613 VEGGVQI
+613 TETGAYI
-620 TLDPVT
+620 ALDPIT
-626 VQKII
+626 VQNII
-631 SATTAESKRMVNEG
+631 TAATAESKRTVNEG
-645 RQPIVICS
+645 RQPIVVCS
-653 PRTRPYFR
+653 PRIRPYFR
-661 QLTQSALPGLVALSF
+661 QLVLSSLPGLAVLSF
-676 AEIAQEARL
+676 AEIAQEAKL
-685 HSERMVSVEGET
+685 HAERMVSIEGET

>member
-1 MTTGQTT
+1 MT
-8 GNPRFLRI
+8 
-16 ARNQDVIVAV
+16 RNQDVIVAV
-26 VIIGILF
+26 MVIGILF

-46 LLTVNISVSVLI
+46 LLTFNISISVLM

-64 VQDPLQFSVF
+64 VQNPLQFSVF

-98 DAYAGKVIES
+98 EAYAGSVIEA

-117 YVVGMIIFLILVVI
+117 YVVGMIIFLILIVI

-169 LITDEQA
+169 LITDDQA
-176 RTRRKSIED
+176 RARRREIED

-202 DVIAGLIITGI
+202 DVIASLIITGI
-213 NILGGLIIGVLQKGL
+213 NIIGGLIIGVLQLGL
-228 PLADAVR
+228 TIGEAAK

-256 TAAGIII
+256 TSAGIII

-274 DIARQLFTFPRAIAI
+274 DITRQLFTFPRAIAI
-289 SAVLLVIFAAVPGM
+289 AAVLLVAFALVPGM
-303 PTIPFLLI
+303 PRIPFLMI
-311 AAGVGFI
+311 AAGAGFV
-318 WYQIVRSRADE
+318 WYQVAGAQAE
-329 EKATAVAQKAR
+329 EKRAEERKLKAR
-340 EDAAPK
+340 EDAAPR
-346 APEDVEG
+346 APENVEG

-395 GIILPPIRIR
+395 GLVLPPIRIR
-405 DNMANKPN
+405 DNMGIKPN
-413 EYTIKIRGS
+413 EYTIRIRGS
-422 EIARGEL
+422 EVARGEL
-429 MIDHYMI
+429 LLDHYLI
-436 MNPGDVMEKVP
+436 MNPGKVMEKIP
-447 GIATKEPA
+447 GIETKEPA
-455 FGLDATWITEA
+455 FGLEATWITESQRA
-466 HRGTA
+466 RA
-471 EKLGYTIVEPPSVLA
+471 EQLGYTIVEPPSVLA
-486 THLTELIHSHA
+486 THLTEIIQARA
-497 HEILGRQEV
+497 HELLGRQEV

-525 PAVLSLGDVQKVL
+525 PNLLSLGDIQKTL
-538 HNLLKERVPIRNL
+538 RNLLKERIPIRNL
-551 ELILEALADFGRRT
+551 EIILEALADSARRT
-565 KDPIPLTE
+565 KDPVVLTE
-573 HARQALR
+573 HVRQALG
-580 RTLCREYMDENG
+580 RTICKEYMDDKG
-592 KIIAVTLDP
+592 RIVAATLDP
-601 RLEQKIADSLKE
+601 RLEQKISDSLKE
-613 VEGGVQI
+613 SDTGAVI
-620 TLDPVT
+620 ALDPLT

-631 SATTAESKRMVNEG
+631 KATTEESKRMLNEG
-645 RQPIVICS
+645 RQPIVVCS
-653 PRTRPYFR
+653 PRVRPYFK
-661 QLTQSALPGLVALSF
+661 QLVQGPLPGLVVLSY
-676 AEIAQEARL
+676 AEIVQEAGL
-685 HSERMVSVEGET
+685 HAERMVSIEGET